1 MAVTSHALP
10 SLLLHQWMSSSI
22 IMHSFIVLLLCQC
35 LNSLV
40 YREKISLPSLPLC
53 LSLTLSRSL
62 FLLFHIF
69 KCQLYLCG
77 LPALWSFDVFSSGV
91 SGFLC
96 VCVCEWELIT
106 KCSVRC
112 FFSLL
117 IKIKDKRSQS
127 APPPSRQIHFSLWLC
142 LYSCLSFGLKRSP
155 RVD

>member
-77 LPALWSFDVFSSGV
+77 LPTLWSFDVFSSGV
-91 SGFLC
+91 SGFLSLCVC

-127 APPPSRQIHFSLWLC
+127 GPPPHAGSI
-142 LYSCLSFGLKRSP
+142 SP
-155 RVD
+155 CGCIFTVVYLLD

>member
-106 KCSVRC
+106 KC
-112 FFSLL
+112 FLL
-117 IKIKDKRSQS
+117 GVSFLCSSKSKIKEVRVPLPPHARSIS
-127 APPPSRQIHFSLWLC
+127 PSGCVFTVVYLL
-142 LYSCLSFGLKRSP
+142 G
-155 RVD
+155 